1 VRLHA
6 ELIER
11 LLFVVAAGWFAPAA
25 VVGLTAFDVP
35 LVLALPAG
43 VGVAIAGTWWAVRYL
58 RPLVRP
64 VLERLP
70 ALGLAAGLVGV
81 VADVQIARQSVFMY
95 DPGYVSFARAA
106 GSQWWREHCCL
117 TAYTEATRFAS
128 SGAKNVYDAG
138 LYRGRYLGQLK
149 VDPFHYPPP
158 FLLLPGA
165 MSLAVGSFENV
176 RALWFSIQ
184 AIFVAATLA
193 GLAWWIGGTA
203 GALALLAAPAVL
215 VLPHVPQTL
224 QQGNVQITIIAMSV
238 LAMLFLSSGLVRTG
252 GALLA
257 FATVGKMFPGLLLLY
272 LALTR
277 RWRALLWTTACGV
290 MLALLALAVYG
301 PRVFTDFAGYE
312 LPRIMSGEA
321 FPQSEWSRAVHVNQ
335 SVYGLTVKLRAL
347 GVTALDRSTGR
358 AVATLFG
365 LVLVALTALVAW
377 RVRVDPSRPE
387 DRLRGAQVWLALV
400 TLASLQG
407 PFSGMNYGL
416 VGTIW
421 LVTLLAAQ
429 AADVRGYL
437 SWLTLLSLFLVGGLV
452 LPAPAGQLTDLQPTW
467 VIVVALMLQVLAMG
481 INLWAVGRALVESR
495 EVMGAR
501 QPAFIAASPPAA

>member
-1 VRLHA
+1 MHIRADLV
-6 ELIER
+6 ER

-43 VGVAIAGTWWAVRYL
+43 TGAAIAGTWWAARYW

-70 ALGLAAGLVGV
+70 ALGLAAGLVGL
-81 VADVQIARQSVFMY
+81 VADAQIARQSVFMH
-95 DPGYVSFARAA
+95 DPSYVSFAKSA
-106 GSQWWREHCCL
+106 GNQWWREHCCL
-117 TAYTEATRFAS
+117 TAYTEGARFAG
-128 SGAKNVYDAG
+128 SGDKNAYDER
-138 LYRGRYLGQLK
+138 LYRGRYLGSLK

-165 MSLAVGSFENV
+165 MRLVGDFENV

-184 AIFVAATLA
+184 AIFFAATLA

-203 GALALLAAPAVL
+203 GAFALLAAPAVL

-238 LAMLFLSSGLVRTG
+238 LAMLLLWSGRVRTG

-272 LALTR
+272 LALAR
-277 RWRALLWTTACGV
+277 RWRALLWTSACGV
-290 MLALLALAVYG
+290 ALALLTFAVYG

-321 FPQSEWSRAVHVNQ
+321 FPQTDWPRAVHVNQ

-347 GVTALDRSTGR
+347 GITALDKSTGR
-358 AVATLFG
+358 AVATVFG

-377 RVRVDPSRPE
+377 RVRLDPSRPE

-421 LVTLLAAQ
+421 LVTLLAGQ

-437 SWLTLLSLFLVGGLV
+437 SWLTLLSLFLVGAVV
-452 LPAPAGQLTDLQPTW
+452 LPAPAGQITDAQATW
-467 VIVVALMLQVLAMG
+467 VIVVALMLQVVAMG
-481 INLWAVGRALVESR
+481 INLWAVGRALGSR
-495 EVMGAR
+495 EVVSAP
-501 QPAFIAASPPAA
+501 QPVLVVPTAATSQ